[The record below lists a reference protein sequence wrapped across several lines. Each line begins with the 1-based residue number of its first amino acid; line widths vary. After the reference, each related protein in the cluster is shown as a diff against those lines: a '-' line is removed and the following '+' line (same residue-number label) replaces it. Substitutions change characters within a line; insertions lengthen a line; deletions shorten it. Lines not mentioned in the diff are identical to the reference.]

1 MSYKDFYGMRNTPFQ
16 RNIPPESMLI
26 SCQVDE
32 GLSRLH
38 YAVDEQKFAVLTGPS
53 GVGKSSLLRKLKS
66 ILPREKYSVFY
77 ASDSKLT
84 PRWLYS
90 NFLKEAGH
98 EPEFYRTEGK
108 RRFQSAVITQ
118 AENLGKKVVC
128 IVDEAHL
135 LDRETMEEFRFF
147 LNVNF
152 DSETPTALILSGQSE
167 LLDKLS
173 MNSFEAIR
181 QRIDI
186 YVRLH
191 GLDRQEANLYIRSHL
206 KYAGANE
213 NLFDESAVDAIEEA
227 SGGILRKINH
237 ICENCLLYG
246 VQHQKQIIDADM
258 VQYVVE
264 HEIFF

>member
-1 MSYKDFYGMRNTPFQ
+1 MNCTDFYGMQNIPFQ
-16 RNIPPESMLI
+16 RDIPPDYLFVSKQME
-26 SCQVDE
+26 E
-32 GLSRLH
+32 GLSRLI
-38 YAVDEQKFAVLTGPS
+38 YTVDGQKFTTLTGPS
-53 GVGKSSLLRKLKS
+53 GVGKSTLLRKLKHV
-66 ILPREKYSVFY
+66 LPKEKYSVFY

-108 RRFQSAVITQ
+108 RRFQNAIMTQ
-118 AENLGKKVVC
+118 AETLGKKVVC

-167 LLDKLS
+167 LMDKLG

-186 YVRLH
+186 FVRLH
-191 GLDRQEANLYIRSHL
+191 GLDRQETNLYIRSHL
-206 KYAGANE
+206 KYAGCNE
-213 NLFDESAVDAIEEA
+213 NLFEEAAVDAIQDA

-246 VQHQKQIIDADM
+246 AQKQKQIIDGPA
-258 VQYVVE
+258 VQYVIE
-264 HEIFF
+264 HEVFV

>member
-1 MSYKDFYGMRNTPFQ
+1 MSYKDFYGMERTPFQ
-16 RNIPPESMLI
+16 RNIPPEYMLV
-26 SCQVDE
+26 SKQSE
-32 GLSRLH
+32 EALSRLR
-38 YAVDEQKFAVLTGPS
+38 YIVDEQKFGVLTGPS
-53 GVGKSSLLRKLKS
+53 GAGKSSLLRMLKRV
-66 ILPREKYSVFY
+66 LPREKYSVFY
-77 ASDSKLT
+77 TSDSKLT

-98 EPEFYRTEGK
+98 EPEFYRAEGK
-108 RRFQSAVITQ
+108 RQFQNAVITQ
-118 AENLGKKVVC
+118 AENFGKKMVC

-152 DSETPTALILSGQSE
+152 DSETPTALILSGQNE

-173 MNSFEAIR
+173 MNSYEAIR

-191 GLDRQEANLYIRSHL
+191 GLDRQEANQYIRCHL
-206 KYAGANE
+206 KYAGTNE
-213 NLFDESAVDAIEEA
+213 NLFNESSVDVIQEA

-246 VQHQKQIIDADM
+246 AQRRKQIIDKET

-264 HEIFF
+264 HEVFI

>member
-1 MSYKDFYGMRNTPFQ
+1 MSYKDFYGMDKTPFQ
-16 RNIPPESMLI
+16 RNIPPESMLV
-26 SCQVDE
+26 SKQTEE
-32 GLSRLH
+32 GLSRLR
-38 YAVDEQKFAVLTGPS
+38 YTVDEQKFGVLTGPS

-66 ILPREKYSVFY
+66 VLPREKYSVFY

-108 RRFQSAVITQ
+108 RRFQNAVITQ

-167 LLDKLS
+167 LLDKLG

-191 GLDRQEANLYIRSHL
+191 GLDRQEANQYIRAHL

-213 NLFDESAVDAIEEA
+213 NLFNESAVDVIQEV

-246 VQHQKQIIDADM
+246 AQRQKQIIDEET

-264 HEIFF
+264 HEVFI

>member
-1 MSYKDFYGMRNTPFQ
+1 MRNTPFQ
-16 RNIPPESMLI
+16 RGIPPESMYV
-26 SCQVDE
+26 SNQMEE
-32 GLSRLH
+32 GLYRLT
-38 YAVDEQKFAVLTGPS
+38 YGVDNQKFVLLSGSS
-53 GVGKSSLLRKLKS
+53 GVGKSTLLRKLKS
-66 ILPREKYSVFY
+66 VLPREKYSVFY

-90 NFLKEAGH
+90 NFLKEVGH

-108 RRFQSAVITQ
+108 RRFQNAIMAQ
-118 AENLGKKVVC
+118 AETLGKKVVC

-152 DSETPTALILSGQSE
+152 DSETPTALILSGQNE
-167 LLDKLS
+167 VMDKLS
-173 MNSFEAIR
+173 MSAFEAIR

-186 YVRLH
+186 YVKLSA
-191 GLDRQEANLYIRSHL
+191 LNRQDTNQYIRAHL

-213 NLFDESAVDAIEEA
+213 NLFDDTAVDVIQDA

-246 VQHQKQIIDADM
+246 AQHQKQIIDADTAQFVIEKEVLIWPKGREM
-258 VQYVVE
+258 
-264 HEIFF
+264 

>member
-1 MSYKDFYGMRNTPFQ
+1 MSYKDFYGMDKTPFQ
-16 RNIPPESMLI
+16 RNIPPECMLV
-26 SCQVDE
+26 SKQTEE
-32 GLSRLH
+32 GLSRLR
-38 YAVDEQKFAVLTGPS
+38 YTVDEQKFGVLTGPS

-66 ILPREKYSVFY
+66 VLPREKYSIFY

-108 RRFQSAVITQ
+108 RRFQNAVITQ
-118 AENLGKKVVC
+118 AESLGKKVVC

-191 GLDRQEANLYIRSHL
+191 GLDRHETNQYIRAHL
-206 KYAGANE
+206 KYSGANE
-213 NLFDESAVDAIEEA
+213 NLFDEPAVDVIQEA

-246 VQHQKQIIDADM
+246 AQLQKQIIDQET

-264 HEIFF
+264 HEVFI